1 MIRLE
6 TKIYIMVLIHSEAP
20 KISALSSGKNYEK
33 EHLTGE
39 KVLPSDQ

>member
-6 TKIYIMVLIHSEAP
+6 TKTCIMVLIHSEAP

-39 KVLPSDQ
+39 EVLPSDQ